1 MPVAG
6 MNIKGRIWRYTADR
20 NDDDQG
26 GAVPTGTVLYDNI
39 FSRIYTDRPTLV
51 LLEQGLQTPEIYN
64 AYFTYPPFSVTGAY
78 DVQQNDQ
85 YEVTW
90 PPISPFYQKKFVII
104 GVQYPTFM
112 DARHHLRVKL
122 RRETEAQDNELQS

>member
-6 MNIKGRIWRYTADR
+6 MNLTGRIWRYTADTH
-20 NDDDQG
+20 DDDQG

-39 FSRIYTDRPTLV
+39 FSRIYTDRPTQV
-51 LLEQGLQTPEIYN
+51 LLEQGLQTPEIFN
-64 AYFTYPPFSVTGAY
+64 AYFTYPPFSATGTY

-90 PPISPFYQKKFVII
+90 PPISPHYQKKFVII

-112 DARHHLRVKL
+112 DARHHLRCKL
-122 RRETEAQDNELQS
+122 RRLVEAQDNELQ

>member
-6 MNIKGRIWRYTADR
+6 MNLKGRIWRYIADGR
-20 NDDDQG
+20 DDDQG

-39 FSRIYTDRPTLV
+39 FSRIYTDRPTQAI
-51 LLEQGLQTPEIYN
+51 LEQGIQTDEIFN
-64 AYFTYPPFSVTGAY
+64 AYLTYPPFSVTGAY
-78 DVQQNDQ
+78 DVRQNDQ
-85 YEVTW
+85 YEVTF
-90 PPISPFYQKKFVII
+90 PPISPHYGKKFVII

-122 RRETEAQDNELQS
+122 RREVYANTNELQT

>member
-6 MNIKGRIWRYTADR
+6 MNITGRIWRYTADR
-20 NDDDQG
+20 NDDDIG

-39 FSRIYTDRPTLV
+39 FSRIYTDRPTQV
-51 LLEQGLQTPEIYN
+51 LLEQGLQTSEIFN

-78 DVQQNDQ
+78 DVRQNDQ

-90 PPISPFYQKKFVII
+90 PPISPFYGLKFVII

-122 RRETEAQDNELQS
+122 RREVDANNNELQS

>member
-6 MNIKGRIWRYTADR
+6 MNLTGRIWRYTADTR
-20 NDDDQG
+20 DDDQG
-26 GAVPTGTVLYDNI
+26 GAVPTGTILYDNI

-51 LLEQGLQTPEIYN
+51 LLEQGLETPEIFN
-64 AYFTYPPFSVTGAY
+64 AYFTYPAPPQSY
-78 DVQQNDQ
+78 DVRQNDQ

-122 RRETEAQDNELQS
+122 RRLVTANDNELQ